1 MAVAN
6 DTNNNGGDDYD
17 GHGGHNRNNKV
28 QVGEEVHYVRLGV
41 VHVVAGFTQFSG
53 RGEAT

>member
-28 QVGEEVHYVRLGV
+28 QVGEEVHNVRLGV

-53 RGEAT
+53 RG